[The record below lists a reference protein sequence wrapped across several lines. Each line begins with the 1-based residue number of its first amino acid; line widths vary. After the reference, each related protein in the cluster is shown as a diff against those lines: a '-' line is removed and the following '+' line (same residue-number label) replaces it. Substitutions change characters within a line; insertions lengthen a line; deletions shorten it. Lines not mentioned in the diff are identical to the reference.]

1 MKRKETILLLTL
13 ALIQFT
19 HVMDF
24 MIIMPLGNQ
33 LMKLFQIGPQQ
44 FGFIVSAYT
53 ITAGIVGFTG
63 AFFVDNFD
71 RKKILT
77 VCYTGF
83 LVGTLAC
90 AFAPNYEFMLLAR
103 ILTGAFG
110 GLLSTIILSIVGDAI
125 PFERRASA
133 MGVVTAGFSL
143 ASVFGVPFGNFLATT
158 YSWHAPF
165 FFIAGFGVIV
175 NLFIFRFVPLMSDH
189 IQDKSRRPDLIGVIK
204 RLGKNMNQRRA
215 LLLMSLL
222 MLSQFS
228 IIPFIAAYME
238 KNVGFSQLQVTYIYL
253 FGGLCTVFTSPL
265 IGRLADKIG
274 KQKVYAIF
282 ASLAVIP
289 LFLITNLSPWPIW
302 AVLIVTSFFFI
313 VISGRVVPAMAM
325 ITSTA
330 IPQNRGSFMSFNSS
344 VQQLS
349 AGIAAFISGAI
360 VTENSAGQLV
370 NYNIV
375 GYLAIAAC
383 LVSIWA
389 AFRIVSAEEY
399 ASGIE
404 KQKASMQTQSIGPKG

>member
-33 LMKLFQIGPQQ
+33 LMKLFSIGPQK

-110 GLLSTIILSIVGDAI
+110 GLLSTLILSIVGDAI

-158 YSWHAPF
+158 YTWHAPF
-165 FFIAGFGVIV
+165 FFIAGFGVLV
-175 NLFIFRFVPLMSDH
+175 NLLILRFVPLMNDH

-204 RLGKNMNQRRA
+204 RLSKNMNQRRA

-228 IIPFIAAYME
+228 IIPFIAAFME

-274 KQKVYAIF
+274 KQKVYGIF
-282 ASLAVIP
+282 AGLAIIP
-289 LFLITNLSPWPIW
+289 LFLITNMPVWPIW
-302 AVLIVTSFFFI
+302 AVLVVTSFFFI

-360 VTENSAGQLV
+360 VTENA
-370 NYNIV
+370 
-375 GYLAIAAC
+375 
-383 LVSIWA
+383 
-389 AFRIVSAEEY
+389 
-399 ASGIE
+399 
-404 KQKASMQTQSIGPKG
+404 

>member
-1 MKRKETILLLTL
+1 MNRKETILLLTL

-33 LMKLFQIGPQQ
+33 LMKLFEISPQQ

-53 ITAGIVGFTG
+53 IMAGIVGFTG

-71 RKKILT
+71 RKKILS

-83 LVGTLAC
+83 LIGTLAC
-90 AFAPNYEFMLLAR
+90 AISPNYEFMLLAR

-110 GLLSTIILSIVGDAI
+110 GLLSTLILSIVGDAI

-143 ASVFGVPFGNFLATT
+143 ASVFGVPFGNFLATRFT
-158 YSWHAPF
+158 WHAPF
-165 FFIAGFGVIV
+165 FFIAAFGVLV
-175 NLFIFRFVPLMSDH
+175 SLLIFRFVPLMNDH

-204 RLGKNMNQRRA
+204 RLRKNMNQRRA
-215 LLLMSLL
+215 LLLMGLL
-222 MLSQFS
+222 MMSQFT
-228 IIPFIAAYME
+228 IIPFIAAFME
-238 KNVGFSQLQVTYIYL
+238 KNVGFSQLEVTYIYL

-265 IGRLADKIG
+265 IGRLADNIG
-274 KQKVYAIF
+274 KQKVYGIF
-282 ASLAVIP
+282 AALAVIP
-289 LFLITNLSPWPIW
+289 LYLITNMPVWPMW
-302 AVLIVTSFFFI
+302 AVLVVTSFFFI

-344 VQQLS
+344 VQQLT
-349 AGIAAFISGAI
+349 AGVAAFISGAI
-360 VTENSAGQLV
+360 VTENLSGQLV
-370 NYNIV
+370 NYNVV
-375 GYLAIAAC
+375 GYLAITAC
-383 LVSIWA
+383 IISIWA
-389 AFRIVSAEEY
+389 AFRIVTAEEY
-399 ASGIE
+399 LQLLE
-404 KQKASMQTQSIGPKG
+404 KQNQPKLQSPLKD

>member
-1 MKRKETILLLTL
+1 MKHKETILLLTL

-33 LMKLFQIGPQQ
+33 LMKLFEIGPQQ

-53 ITAGIVGFTG
+53 IMAGIVGFTG

-77 VCYTGF
+77 ICYTGF
-83 LVGTLAC
+83 LIGTLAC

-110 GLLSTIILSIVGDAI
+110 GLLSTLILSIVGDAI

-143 ASVFGVPFGNFLATT
+143 ASVFGVPFGNFLATRFT
-158 YSWHAPF
+158 WHAPF
-165 FFIAGFGVIV
+165 FFIAAFGVLV
-175 NLFIFRFVPLMSDH
+175 SLLIFRFVPLMSDH

-204 RLGKNMNQRRA
+204 RLRKNMNQRRA
-215 LLLMSLL
+215 LLLMGLL
-222 MLSQFS
+222 MMSQFT
-228 IIPFIAAYME
+228 IIPFIAAFME
-238 KNVGFSQLQVTYIYL
+238 KNVGFSQLEVTYIYL

-274 KQKVYAIF
+274 KQKVYGIF
-282 ASLAVIP
+282 AALAVIP
-289 LFLITNLSPWPIW
+289 LYLITNMPVWPIW

-344 VQQLS
+344 VQQLT
-349 AGIAAFISGAI
+349 AGVAAFISGAI
-360 VTENSAGQLV
+360 VTENSSGQLV
-370 NYNIV
+370 NYNVV
-375 GYLAIAAC
+375 GYLAIVAC
-383 LVSIWA
+383 FLSIWA
-389 AFRIVSAEEY
+389 ASRIVTAEEY
-399 ASGIE
+399 ALTTD
-404 KQKASMQTQSIGPKG
+404 KHKNNPAV